1 MVHDGLGRPRRIRR
15 FSRAERS
22 VRRIVVLGHTGS
34 ITLDAIAWCQH
45 VAITR
50 EGLALLGRGACV
62 REL

>member
-1 MVHDGLGRPRRIRR
+1 M
-15 FSRAERS
+15 
-22 VRRIVVLGHTGS
+22 RRIVVLGHTGS